1 MWCCGEN
8 PSCPELEYFHVENN
22 ISKMSNFKLLIK
34 PDYNPIVMPVITIGL

>member
-22 ISKMSNFKLLIK
+22 ISKIELFQAS
-34 PDYNPIVMPVITIGL
+34 D